1 MHSVYR
7 MVSHHFQKMRSTVC
21 SNCHLSPAAWSQCCW
36 THRSITL
43 PSNLIN
49 LLAPAWVVC
58 TVYRSCKSRSR
69 SCSSNPYFLFHF
81 STPLHYI
88 ELPFRHI
95 KKKEMHPVPYKF
107 FFVSALSRARA
118 RVRTHPPRVVSPSLT
133 SSLLSLKTKCL
144 VCVERSGLPPA
155 SNGPIAENGSL

>member
-118 RVRTHPPRVVSPSLT
+118 YAHTHLAWFRLASLRLFSLWKQSALCVWSGVVYRQHLT
-133 SSLLSLKTKCL
+133 D
-144 VCVERSGLPPA
+144 R
-155 SNGPIAENGSL
+155 